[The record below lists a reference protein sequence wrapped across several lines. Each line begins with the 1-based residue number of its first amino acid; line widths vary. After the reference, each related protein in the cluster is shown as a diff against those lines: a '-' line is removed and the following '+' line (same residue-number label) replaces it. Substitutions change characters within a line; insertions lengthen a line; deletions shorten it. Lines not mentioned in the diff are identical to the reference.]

1 MKKTITLLFALFA
14 VFTIQAQDALVAAG
28 GIAIGAGGSSSYS
41 VGQVVFTTNA
51 GTAGSVAQGV
61 QQAYEIIALS
71 NPELTSLTLS
81 AMMYP
86 NPTTDK
92 IMLSLKN
99 SDLKDLSY
107 VLFDL
112 NGKAFASAL
121 VQQAE
126 TPIAMQNLPSGV
138 YILKVNQ
145 NNTELK
151 SFKII
156 KK

>member
-1 MKKTITLLFALFA
+1 M
-14 VFTIQAQDALVAAG
+14 
-28 GIAIGAGGSSSYS
+28 
-41 VGQVVFTTNA
+41 
-51 GTAGSVAQGV
+51 
-61 QQAYEIIALS
+61 
-71 NPELTSLTLS
+71 
-81 AMMYP
+81 
-86 NPTTDK
+86 
-92 IMLSLKN
+92 
-99 SDLKDLSY
+99 DLSY

-145 NNTELK
+145 NKTELK